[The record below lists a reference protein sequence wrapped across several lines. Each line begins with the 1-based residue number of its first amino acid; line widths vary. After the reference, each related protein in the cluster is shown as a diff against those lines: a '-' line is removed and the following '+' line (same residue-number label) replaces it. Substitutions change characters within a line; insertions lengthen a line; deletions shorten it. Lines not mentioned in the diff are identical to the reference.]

1 MFIRKGMGVFIV
13 CFAAVLLSSCGGGSP
28 SSTSSPAP
36 SSQASVFTIGTD
48 APLASV
54 VSCQITVT
62 GITIFNGTTNVSVLS
77 QPQVIDFAQFNGL
90 HQLVDLSSV
99 PTGTYTSAT
108 VTIASPV
115 IGYINVNPPPHPPT
129 ASTINGTLSE
139 SSVTVNFAQPF
150 VLQSSDLAGL
160 RMEFDL
166 RQSIQTDTNG
176 QVTGAINPVFEMQL
190 LNSTAA
196 GVSIDDFHAGVV
208 GVTGGNTFTVQG
220 PHGRQWQV
228 STDSNT
234 IFDDPDLPISSFTTN
249 TIVSLTGTLDPVTHA
264 IDASEVEV
272 ISNDKFYLGGLLTYV
287 NPASPQP
294 ATQADIYVREE
305 LPAIPGISDGQIESL
320 SLNGSEIYR
329 IGHIDLPLTTLLF
342 NNTLM
347 APGQRVD
354 IGGPLT
360 TSNGTD
366 TLTVHRV
373 ILRRQGQAGSWVP
386 GSTAVQSGNMGSFQL
401 NDVWTAGIL
410 LPSPLTVLT
419 TNDTNFINL
428 SGLGALTGAGP
439 IQIRVVG
446 FTLINQGTGQ
456 PVMVARSVEQL
467 GS

>member
-1 MFIRKGMGVFIV
+1 MLIRKGMGVFV
-13 CFAAVLLSSCGGGSP
+13 ACFAAVLLSSCGGGST

-48 APLASV
+48 APLPSV
-54 VSCQITVT
+54 VSCQIMVT

-108 VTIASPV
+108 VTLASPV
-115 IGYINVNPPPHPPT
+115 IGYVNVNPPNPPT
-129 ASTINGTLSE
+129 ASTISGTLSE
-139 SSVTVNFAQPF
+139 SSVTVNFTQPF
-150 VLQSSDLAGL
+150 VLQNSDLVGL

-176 QVTGAINPVFEMQL
+176 QVTGVINPVFEMQL
-190 LNSTAA
+190 LNSTDA
-196 GVSIDDFHAGVV
+196 GVSIDDFHASVV

-228 STDSNT
+228 STDGNT
-234 IFDDPDLPISSFTTN
+234 IFDDPDSPVSSFTTN

-287 NPASPQP
+287 NPASPLP

-305 LPAIPGISDGQIESL
+305 LPAILGISDGQIESL

-386 GSTAVQSGNMGSFQL
+386 GSTVVQSGNMGSFQL
-401 NDVWTAGIL
+401 TDEWTSGIL

-428 SGLGALTGAGP
+428 SGLSALTGAGL

-446 FTLINQGTGQ
+446 FILINQITGQ

-467 GS
+467 NS

>member
-1 MFIRKGMGVFIV
+1 MFIRKGMGVFV
-13 CFAAVLLSSCGGGSP
+13 VWFVAVLLCSCGGGSS

-48 APLASV
+48 APLPSV
-54 VSCQITVT
+54 VSCQIMVT

-115 IGYINVNPPPHPPT
+115 IGYLSVNPPNPPT
-129 ASTINGTLSE
+129 ASSINGTLSE

-150 VLQSSDLAGL
+150 VLQNSDLVGL

-166 RQSIQTDTNG
+166 RQSIQTDSSG
-176 QVTGAINPVFEMQL
+176 QVTGVINPVLDMQL
-190 LNSTAA
+190 LNSTDA

-208 GVTGGNTFTVQG
+208 GLTGGNTFTVQG

-272 ISNDKFYLGGLLTYV
+272 ISNDKFYLGGLLTYT
-287 NPASPQP
+287 NPASPEP

-305 LPAIPGISDGQIESL
+305 LPGIPGISDGQIESL
-320 SLNGSEIYR
+320 TLNGSEIYR

-354 IGGPLT
+354 IGGPLN

-373 ILRRQGQAGSWVP
+373 ILRRQGQSGSWVP
-386 GSTAVQSGNMGSFQL
+386 GSTVVQSENMGSFQL
-401 NDVWTAGIL
+401 NDEWTAGVL
-410 LPSPLTVLT
+410 LPSPLSVLT

-428 SGLGALTGAGP
+428 SGLGALSGAGP

-446 FTLINQGTGQ
+446 FILINQTTGQ

-467 GS
+467 SS

>member
-1 MFIRKGMGVFIV
+1 MLIRKGMGVFVV
-13 CFAAVLLSSCGGGSP
+13 CFGAVLLTSCGGGST

-48 APLASV
+48 APLPSV
-54 VSCQITVT
+54 VSCQIMVT

-77 QPQVIDFAQFNGL
+77 EPQVIDFAQFNGL

-99 PTGTYTSAT
+99 PTGTYRSAT
-108 VTIASPV
+108 VTLASPV
-115 IGYINVNPPPHPPT
+115 IGYLDVNPPNPPT

-139 SSVTVNFAQPF
+139 SSVTVNFTQPF
-150 VLQSSDLAGL
+150 VLQSSDLVGL

-176 QVTGAINPVFEMQL
+176 QVTGVISPAFDMQL
-190 LNSTAA
+190 LNSTDAS
-196 GVSIDDFHAGVV
+196 VSIDDFHAGVV

-220 PHGRQWQV
+220 PHGREWQV

-234 IFDDPDLPISSFTTN
+234 VFDDPNLPISSFTTN

-287 NPASPQP
+287 NPASPLP

-373 ILRRQGQAGSWVP
+373 ILRRQGQAGSWVS
-386 GSTAVQSGNMGSFQL
+386 GSTVVQSGNMGSFQL
-401 NDVWTAGIL
+401 ADEWTAGIL

-446 FTLINQGTGQ
+446 FILINQITGQ

-467 GS
+467 NS

>member
-1 MFIRKGMGVFIV
+1 MWNGKGMGVLIV
-13 CFAAVLLSSCGGGSP
+13 CFAAVLLSSCGGSG
-28 SSTSSPAP
+28 STSSPDP
-36 SSQASVFTIGTD
+36 GNQRASVFTIGTD
-48 APLASV
+48 APLPSV
-54 VSCQITVT
+54 VSCQIMVT

-77 QPQVIDFAQFNGL
+77 EPQVVDFAQFNGL
-90 HQLVDLSSV
+90 HQLVDLTSV

-108 VTIASPV
+108 VTVSSPV
-115 IGYINVNPPPHPPT
+115 MGYIHVNPPNPPT

-139 SSVTVNFAQPF
+139 TSVTVNFAQPF
-150 VLQSSDLAGL
+150 VLQNADLVGL
-160 RMEFDL
+160 RMEFDI
-166 RQSIQTDTNG
+166 RQSVQTDGNG
-176 QVTGAINPVFEMQL
+176 QVTGLIKPVFDMQL
-190 LNSTAA
+190 LNSTDA

-208 GVTGGNTFTVQG
+208 GVTSGNTFTVQG

-228 STDSNT
+228 TTDDNT
-234 IFDDPDLPISSFTTN
+234 VFDDPNTPVSSFSTN
-249 TIVSLTGTLDPVTHA
+249 TIVSVSGVLDPVTHA

-287 NPASPQP
+287 NPESPQP
-294 ATQADIYVREE
+294 ATRADLYVREE
-305 LPAIPGISDGQIESL
+305 LPAIPGISDGQIETL

-329 IGHIDLPLTTLLF
+329 IGHINLPLTSLLF

-347 APGQRVD
+347 AAGQRVD
-354 IGGPLT
+354 VGGPLT
-360 TSNGTD
+360 TTNGVD

-386 GSTAVQSGNMGSFQL
+386 GSTVVQSGNMGSFQL
-401 NDVWTAGIL
+401 TDEWTAGIL

-419 TNDTNFINL
+419 TNDTSFINL

-446 FTLINQGTGQ
+446 FILINQTTGQ

>member
-1 MFIRKGMGVFIV
+1 MLNRKGMGVFASL
-13 CFAAVLLSSCGGGSP
+13 FAAVLLSSCSGSMK
-28 SSTSSPAP
+28 TSSPPP
-36 SSQASVFTIGTD
+36 SGQASVFTVGTD
-48 APLASV
+48 APLPSV
-54 VSCQITVT
+54 VSCQIMVT

-77 QPQVIDFAQFNGL
+77 TPQVVDFAQFNGL
-90 HQLVDLSSV
+90 HQLLDLSSV
-99 PTGTYTSAT
+99 PDGTYTSAT
-108 VTIASPV
+108 VTLSSPL
-115 IGYINVNPPPHPPT
+115 IGYINVDPPNPPT
-129 ASTINGTLSE
+129 ASTINGTLSV
-139 SSVTVNFAQPF
+139 SSVTVNFPQPF
-150 VLQSSDLAGL
+150 VLDASDLVGL

-166 RQSIQTDTNG
+166 RQSLQVDGNG
-176 QVTGAINPVFEMQL
+176 QVTGVVNPVFEMNM
-190 LNSTAA
+190 LNSTDAA
-196 GVSIDDFHAGVV
+196 VSIDDFHAGVV
-208 GVTGGNTFTVQG
+208 GITGSNTFTVQG

-228 STDSNT
+228 TANDNT
-234 IFDDPDLPISSFTTN
+234 VFDDPDLPISSFTTN
-249 TIVSLTGTLDPVTHA
+249 TIVSLTGTLDPVSHA

-272 ISNDKFYLGGLLTYV
+272 ISNDKFYLGGLLTNV
-287 NPASPQP
+287 SPASPQP

-419 TNDTNFINL
+419 TNDTNFITL